1 MVDYQEYNTYQKPSW
16 CPGCGNFGIW
26 YALKTAFHELNLKNH
41 EVTMVFGIG
50 CSGNLSNFIKVYG
63 FHSIHGRTL
72 PVASGIKL
80 ANHSLNVIATS
91 GDGDGL
97 GIGLGH
103 FIHTCRRNIDI
114 TYIIHDNRIYGLTTG
129 QTSPTSPKGIK
140 TKSTP
145 FGAIEVPVN
154 PLALAII
161 SGATFVARGYSGE
174 IDHLAGLITKA
185 VRHKGFSVID
195 VLQPCVSFNPQFS
208 YPFYNPRV
216 YRLEDTNHDPGHME
230 EALKLATDT
239 GSDRIPIGVF
249 YQKER
254 ETYEEASEELK
265 AGPLINDEI
274 DNIDI
279 SPLLERILNS

>member
-1 MVDYQEYNTYQKPSW
+1 MKDYPVYNTYQTPSW

-26 YALKTAFHELNLKNH
+26 YALKNAFNELGFANH
-41 EVTMVFGIG
+41 DITMVFGIG
-50 CSGNLSNFIKVYG
+50 CSGNLSNFLKVYG

-80 ANHSLNVIATS
+80 ANHKLNVIATS

-114 TYIIHDNRIYGLTTG
+114 TYIIHDNRVYGLTTG
-129 QTSPTSPKGIK
+129 QTSPTSPKGF
-140 TKSTP
+140 TSKSTP
-145 FGAIEVPVN
+145 FGVIELPVN

-174 IDHLAGLITKA
+174 IDHLSNLIIQGIK
-185 VRHKGFSVID
+185 HKGFSVID
-195 VLQPCVSFNPQFS
+195 VLQPCVTFNPNFS

-216 YRLEDTNHDPGHME
+216 YKLEDVGHDYSNYE
-230 EALKLATDT
+230 KALSLALEFNDK
-239 GSDRIPIGVF
+239 IPIGLF
-249 YQKER
+249 YKTER
-254 ETYEEASEELK
+254 ETYEEASKELGEKPLTDDDIEKIDIEEILEEL
-265 AGPLINDEI
+265 
-274 DNIDI
+274 
-279 SPLLERILNS
+279 ST

>member
-1 MVDYQEYNTYQKPSW
+1 MKDHPEYNTYQTPTW

-26 YALKTAFHELNLKNH
+26 YAIKNAFKELNLAKN
-41 EVTMVFGIG
+41 EISMVFGIG
-50 CSGNLSNFIKVYG
+50 CSGNLSNFLKVYG

-129 QTSPTSPKGIK
+129 QTSPTSPTGFVS
-140 TKSTP
+140 KSTP
-145 FGAIEVPVN
+145 FGVIEQPVN

-161 SGATFVARGYSGE
+161 SGASYVARGYSGE
-174 IDHLAGLITKA
+174 IDHLAALIA
-185 VRHKGFSVID
+185 NGIRHKGFSVID
-195 VLQPCVSFNPQFS
+195 VLQPCVSFNPGYS
-208 YPFYNPRV
+208 YNFYNPRV
-216 YRLEDTNHDPGHME
+216 YKLEDVGHNPSDFDK
-230 EALKLATDT
+230 ALELSLEFNDK
-239 GSDRIPIGVF
+239 IPIGLF
-249 YQKER
+249 YKIDKP
-254 ETYEEASEELK
+254 TYESSSKELE
-265 AGPLINDEI
+265 AGPLTNDSIENINIAPVLD
-274 DNIDI
+274 
-279 SPLLERILNS
+279 RILKS

>member
-1 MVDYQEYNTYQKPSW
+1 MKDYPEYNTYQSPTW

-26 YALKTAFHELNLKNH
+26 YALKNAFHELGLQNN
-41 EVTMVFGIG
+41 EITMVFGIG
-50 CSGNLSNFIKVYG
+50 CSGNLSNFLKVYG

-80 ANHSLNVIATS
+80 ANHTLNVIATS

-129 QTSPTSPKGIK
+129 QTSPTSPKNLK

-145 FGAIEVPVN
+145 FGVIEIPVN

-161 SGATFVARGYSGE
+161 SGATYVARGYSGE
-174 IDHLAGLITKA
+174 IDHLSKLIAEGIK
-185 VRHKGFSVID
+185 HKGFSVID
-195 VLQPCVSFNPQFS
+195 VLQPCVTFNPQFS
-208 YPFYNPRV
+208 YPFYNPRI
-216 YRLEDTNHDPGHME
+216 YKLEDTTHDYSDFNA
-230 EALKLATDT
+230 ALTLAANVD
-239 GSDRIPIGVF
+239 DKIPIGLF
-249 YQKER
+249 YKTEK
-254 ETYEEASEELK
+254 ETYDGASLELK
-265 AGPLINDEI
+265 AGPLINDDVE
-274 DNIDI
+274 NTDI
-279 SPLLERILNS
+279 KPLLEQILNS

>member
-1 MVDYQEYNTYQKPSW
+1 MKDFPEHNTYQTPTW

-26 YALKTAFHELNLKNH
+26 YALKNAFNQLNLKNN
-41 EVTMVFGIG
+41 EITMVFGIG
-50 CSGNLSNFIKVYG
+50 CSGNLSNFLKVYG

-129 QTSPTSPKGIK
+129 QTSPTSPKDFK

-145 FGAIEVPVN
+145 FGVIEVPVN
-154 PLALAII
+154 PLALAIL
-161 SGATFVARGYSGE
+161 SGASFVARGYSGE
-174 IDHLAGLITKA
+174 IDHLASLIVKG
-185 VRHKGFSVID
+185 VKHKGFSVID
-195 VLQPCVSFNPQFS
+195 VLQPCVSFNPQYS

-216 YRLEDTNHDPGHME
+216 YKLEDTDYDPTNFN
-230 EALKLATDT
+230 EALNLATKVD
-239 GSDRIPIGVF
+239 DKIPIGVF
-249 YQKER
+249 YQTEKQ
-254 ETYEEASEELK
+254 TYEEASLELK
-265 AGPLINDEI
+265 DGPLFNDKI
-274 DNIDI
+274 DNVDI
-279 SPLLERILNS
+279 TPILNSILNS

>member
-1 MVDYQEYNTYQKPSW
+1 MKDYPEYNTYQTPTW

-26 YALKTAFHELNLKNH
+26 YALKNAFHELGLKNN
-41 EVTMVFGIG
+41 EITMVFGIG
-50 CSGNLSNFIKVYG
+50 CSGNLSNFLKVYG

-80 ANHSLNVIATS
+80 ANHDLNVIANS

-129 QTSPTSPKGIK
+129 QTSPTSPKDFK

-145 FGAIEVPVN
+145 FGVIEIPVN
-154 PLALAII
+154 PLALAIL

-174 IDHLAGLITKA
+174 IDHLAQLIVKGIK
-185 VRHKGFSVID
+185 HKGFSVID

-216 YRLEDTNHDPGHME
+216 YKLDETGHDPSDFNI
-230 EALKLATDT
+230 ALKLSTIYDEK
-239 GSDRIPIGVF
+239 IPIGIF
-249 YQKER
+249 YQTKR
-254 ETYEEASEELK
+254 ETYEEASKELQK
-265 AGPLINDEI
+265 GPLVNDNIE
-274 DNIDI
+274 NIDI
-279 SPLLERILNS
+279 TPLLNNILNS